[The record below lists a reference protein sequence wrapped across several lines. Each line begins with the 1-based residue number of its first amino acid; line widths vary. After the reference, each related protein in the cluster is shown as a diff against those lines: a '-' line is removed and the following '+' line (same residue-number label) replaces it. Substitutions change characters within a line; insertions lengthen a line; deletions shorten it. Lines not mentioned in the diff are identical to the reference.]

1 MPPSAPEPLAPHHRL
16 DDFCCGVATLDDWLK
31 KRARANQVNGAS
43 RTYVTHDDGAVVG
56 YYSIAS
62 SSITVTEAAG
72 KFKRNMPDP
81 IPVVVLGRLAISDTH
96 QGKGIG
102 KALMRDAI
110 ARITAAG
117 DEIGIRGVD
126 VHAINQSAKD
136 FYLSL
141 GFRQS
146 PTHEMTL
153 MITMND
159 LKATI

>member
-1 MPPSAPEPLAPHHRL
+1 ME
-16 DDFCCGVATLDDWLK
+16 TLDDWLK
-31 KRARANQVNGAS
+31 KRARANQVSGAS
-43 RTYVTHDDGAVVG
+43 RTYVTHDDSVVVG

-62 SSITVTEAAG
+62 SSITVTEATG

-81 IPVVVLGRLAISDTH
+81 IPVVVLGRLAISESH

-110 ARITAAG
+110 ARIANAG
-117 DEIGIRGVD
+117 DEIGIRGVV
-126 VHAINQSAKD
+126 VHAINQSAKS

-141 GFRQS
+141 GFTQS

-159 LKATI
+159 LKISI